1 MHHLSQ
7 KTIGVAEE
15 GRVGRWKVRELD
27 RGETILF
34 RVVRRGSTDKVTF
47 DLRPEGSKGEN
58 LQPCGGRA

>member
-1 MHHLSQ
+1 M
-7 KTIGVAEE
+7 
-15 GRVGRWKVRELD
+15 RELD